1 MPLMEI
7 QLAANL
13 GLIHR
18 QLGID
23 SNACITYRLTDNGIV
38 IWDLATE
45 TRYTVTRGDP
55 NPSVAQFQL
64 LQNIKDITSAS
75 DDQLKKRWAESWQEG
90 WSDER
95 ETIFTEL
102 TYRGINTLGI

>member
-23 SNACITYRLTDNGIV
+23 SNARSTYKLTDNGIV
-38 IWDLATE
+38 IWDLATG
-45 TRYTVTRGDP
+45 TRYTVTQGDP
-55 NPSVAQFQL
+55 NPSVARFQL
-64 LQNIKDITSAS
+64 PQNIKDIISAT
-75 DDQLKKRWAESWQEG
+75 DDQLKKRWSESWQDG
-90 WSDER
+90 WTDER

-102 TYRGINTLGI
+102 TYRGISMLGL